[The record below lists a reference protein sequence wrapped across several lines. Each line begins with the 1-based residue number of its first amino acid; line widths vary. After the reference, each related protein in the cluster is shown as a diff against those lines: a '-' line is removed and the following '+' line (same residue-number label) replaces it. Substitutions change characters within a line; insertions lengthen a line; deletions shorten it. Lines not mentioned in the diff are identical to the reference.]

1 MQGAVLGKESLLR
14 LLAQTPPLIEGL
26 LNAEEQ
32 VQPNGID
39 LTLKEVAMLC
49 SQGRIGISNEERLL
63 SSTTPL
69 TFDGM
74 GFIDLYPGSYLVTFN
89 EIVHI
94 PKEIMA
100 LGRTRSSLLRCGASL
115 HTAVWDAGYEG
126 RSQSLLVVYNSF
138 GLRLARNARIMQL
151 VFILLDKEA
160 RQGYNGIFQRENL

>member
-1 MQGAVLGKESLLR
+1 MQGAVLSKESLLR

-63 SSTTPL
+63 SSTAPL
-69 TFDGM
+69 IFDGM
-74 GFIDLYPGSYLVTFN
+74 GYIDLYPGSYLITFN

-138 GLRLARNARIMQL
+138 GLRLAQNARIMQM
-151 VFILLDKEA
+151 VFISLDKEA